1 MKATVPIICLVAA
14 IGLAACIVLERQ
26 EALVLARGNNSLRQR
41 LSQQGRVFEEN
52 KGLGRLLANEGD
64 TASRR
69 VRGDESSLPAN
80 DPVQELGRLRGEL
93 ATLQQKSNQV
103 ENLRANTHE
112 LRRAIEAAVKTN
124 RVVSTT
130 ANGSQFEL
138 VSADYGTD
146 KTNLDVVAELRERM
160 RGGSLKAIASN
171 NLKGDPEFGQTKHLT
186 VVYRIGGVTMTN
198 QFREGAFVNLPATG
212 DYYSVP
218 DMTRGQSQ

>member
-1 MKATVPIICLVAA
+1 MLTA
-14 IGLAACIVLERQ
+14 IGLAACVLVEHQ
-26 EALVLARGNNSLRQR
+26 KAVALARANNSLRLQFNQSGGVSEKTTG
-41 LSQQGRVFEEN
+41 LSALSAEE
-52 KGLGRLLANEGD
+52 GDLANFP
-64 TASRR
+64 
-69 VRGDESSLPAN
+69 VRSDENSQPAN
-80 DPVQELGRLRGEL
+80 DAVQELARLRGEL
-93 ATLQQKSNQV
+93 ATLQQKSNKV

-198 QFREGAFVNLPATG
+198 QFREGAFVDLPATG
-212 DYYSVP
+212 DYYFVP
-218 DMTRGQSQ
+218 GMIKGQSQ